1 MRSIAIS
8 NLLYI
13 KIPWLLSLVII
24 IICAI
29 LIWGI
34 MSSRLILSPPR
45 DKSQTPPDELGLPYE
60 EVKFNSTDGLEL
72 KGWFINNPRAKGTV
86 ILCHGFG
93 TNKSDLVSFPPF
105 LHDAGYNIFMFDF
118 RAHGDS
124 PGYCSLGYYEVNDLL
139 GAVDY
144 LKSRQD
150 IDREKIGA
158 IGVSMGG
165 AVAFMAAA
173 KTPYL
178 KAVVADSS
186 FVSFERTVTR
196 FAKLFFNLPK
206 FPLVYLTIKTV
217 ELRLGFKAKQ
227 ADPLKYIG
235 KISPGAVFIIHGEE
249 DARILKENAQLL
261 YKAAKEP
268 KELWIV
274 PEADHLESHGLMS
287 TEYEKRIVEF
297 FDKYL
302 NNED

>member
-1 MRSIAIS
+1 MA
-8 NLLYI
+8 NFLYI
-13 KIPWLLSLVII
+13 KIPWLLSSFLIV
-24 IICAI
+24 ICAI

-45 DKSQTPPDELGLPYE
+45 DKNQTPPDQLGLPYE
-60 EVKFNSTDGLEL
+60 EVKFNTNDGLEL
-72 KGWFINNPRAKGTV
+72 KGWFINNLSAKGTV

-93 TNKSDLVSFPPF
+93 TNKSDLVSFLPF
-105 LHDAGYNIFMFDF
+105 LHDNGYNIFMFDF

-124 PGYCSLGYYEVNDLL
+124 PGRCSLGYYEVNDLL

-150 IDREKIGA
+150 IDKEKIGA
-158 IGVSMGG
+158 VGVSMGG
-165 AVAFMAAA
+165 AVAFMTAA

-186 FVSFERTVTR
+186 FISFERTVTR

-217 ELRLGFKAKQ
+217 ELRLGFNAKE

-235 KISPGAVFIIHGEE
+235 NISPRAVFIIHGEQ

-268 KELWIV
+268 KQLWIV
-274 PEADHLESHGLMS
+274 PEADHLESHGLMA
-287 TEYEKRIVEF
+287 TEYERRIVEF

-302 NNED
+302 SSKN